1 MSEINKLVEH
11 IKQATDFQTNKQIL
25 REKIKTD
32 LHVAHNG
39 GLFLVSVELIAFL
52 STWNVEE
59 LFVEDTYNNTIPVN
73 RQEFLIKCQEH
84 YHSVMNAWHIE
95 YAELKRQRKV

>member
-11 IKQATDFQTNKQIL
+11 IKQATDFQTNKQ
-25 REKIKTD
+25 IKTD

-52 STWNVEE
+52 STWNDEE
-59 LFVEDTYNNTIPVN
+59 LFVEDTYNNPIPVN